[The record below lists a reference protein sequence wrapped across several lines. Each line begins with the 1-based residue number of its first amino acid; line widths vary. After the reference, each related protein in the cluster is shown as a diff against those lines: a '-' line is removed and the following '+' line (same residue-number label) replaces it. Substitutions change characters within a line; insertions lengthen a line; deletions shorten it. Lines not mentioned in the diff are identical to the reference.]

1 MEYGIWIE
9 ARERFS
15 GEINIEADSE
25 EEALQIAREMTQEN
39 SPEDLNLDYQ
49 QTDWFVDNQLVVASD
64 FDRSGGKDE

>member
-15 GEINIEADSE
+15 GEVTIEADSE
-25 EEALQIAREMTQEN
+25 EEALQKAREMTQEN

>member
-9 ARERFS
+9 ARERYA
-15 GEINIEADSE
+15 GEVTIEADSE
-25 EEALQIAREMTQEN
+25 EEALQKAREMTREN

-49 QTDWFVDNQLVVASD
+49 QVDWFVDNQLVVASD